1 VLNRVIIVMTVGP
14 IALLLMVL
22 EMVRRRRLRED
33 YSLLWLA
40 TAIVLVV
47 LALWRDSLNA
57 IARLFG
63 IAYPP
68 TALFVIGMG
77 FLLLILLQFSIVITK
92 LARENKQAAQHIAL
106 LNQRLRALESQL
118 EERATPPR

>member
-1 VLNRVIIVMTVGP
+1 MLNRAIIVMTVGP

-106 LNQRLRALESQL
+106 LNQRLRALESQF

>member
-1 VLNRVIIVMTVGP
+1 MLNRVIIVMTVGP